1 MKFKW
6 RKENSMN
13 IKPSHI
19 AKFIISYMTG
29 IILIAGCTSLPKF
42 NQKVYGSGNVVKE
55 TRVLQDFTEVVLS
68 EEGDLFI
75 EIGNQNKLVIEAEDN
90 LQEYLI
96 PETGDNVLN
105 IKKLPENITLNTTKP
120 IRYYLTVK
128 ELKSL
133 TGKNS
138 GDVNITEVYTD
149 SFSVRITGSGSVHIG
164 KLYAQ
169 HLEIELTS
177 SGNLTIDSGEAEE
190 QLVKLSSSGE
200 YNGKNVACKTAYVE
214 LTSSGDATLN
224 VLEVLTADLSS
235 SGNVYYLG
243 SPKVVYND
251 SSSTGRA
258 RSLP

>member
-1 MKFKW
+1 
-6 RKENSMN
+6 MN

-19 AKFIISYMTG
+19 AKFIISCMTG

>member
-1 MKFKW
+1 M
-6 RKENSMN
+6 NSKLTHATKL
-13 IKPSHI
+13 ITLCV
-19 AKFIISYMTG
+19 TG
-29 IILIAGCTSLPKF
+29 VILIAGCTSLLRF
-42 NQKVYGSGNVVKE
+42 NQKVYGSGNIVKE

-75 EIGNQNKLVIEAEDN
+75 EIGDQNELVIEAEDN

-96 PETGDNVLN
+96 PETGDNVLD

-128 ELKSL
+128 ELKTL

-138 GDVNITEVYTD
+138 GDVNITEVDTD

-164 KLYAQ
+164 KLNAQ
-169 HLEIELTS
+169 RVAIELTS
-177 SGNLTIDSGEAEE
+177 SGNLTIDSGEADE
-190 QLVKLSSSGE
+190 QYVRLSSSGE

-224 VLEVLTADLSS
+224 VMEDLTADLSS

>member
-1 MKFKW
+1 M
-6 RKENSMN
+6 NS
-13 IKPSHI
+13 KLSHA
-19 AKFIISYMTG
+19 AKLITLCMTG

-90 LQEYLI
+90 LQKYLI
-96 PETGDNVLN
+96 PETGDNVLD
-105 IKKLPENITLNTTKP
+105 IKKLPENITLNATKP

-138 GDVNITEVYTD
+138 GNVSITEVDTD
-149 SFSVRITGSGSVHIG
+149 SFSVRITGSGSVHIR
-164 KLYAQ
+164 KQNAQ
-169 HLEIELTS
+169 RAEIELTS
-177 SGNLTIDSGEAEE
+177 SGNLTIDDGEAE
-190 QLVKLSSSGE
+190 QQHVRLSSSGE
-200 YNGKNVACKTAYVE
+200 YNGKNVVCKTAYVE

-235 SGNVYYLG
+235 SGNVYYVG
-243 SPKVVYND
+243 NPKVVYKD

-258 RSLP
+258 KSLP

>member
-19 AKFIISYMTG
+19 AKFIISCMTG

-96 PETGDNVLN
+96 PETGDNVLD
-105 IKKLPENITLNTTKP
+105 IKKLPENITLNGTKP

-200 YNGKNVACKTAYVE
+200 YNGKNVACKTAYVA

-224 VLEVLTADLSS
+224 VLEDLTADLSS

>member
-1 MKFKW
+1 
-6 RKENSMN
+6 MN
-13 IKPSHI
+13 GIFSYT
-19 AKFIISYMTG
+19 AKFITLCAIGT
-29 IILIAGCTSLPKF
+29 ILVAGCTSLLRF
-42 NQKVYGSGNVVKE
+42 NQKVNGSGNVVKE

-75 EIGNQNKLVIEAEDN
+75 EIGDQNELVIEAEDN

-96 PETGDNVLN
+96 PETGDNVLD
-105 IKKLPENITLNTTKP
+105 IKKLPENITLNATKP

-138 GDVNITEVYTD
+138 GDVNITEVDTD

-164 KLYAQ
+164 KLKAQ
-169 HLEIELTS
+169 RLDIELTS
-177 SGNLTIDSGEAEE
+177 SGNLTIDSGDVEE
-190 QLVKLSSSGE
+190 QHVRLSSSGE
-200 YNGKNVACKTAYVE
+200 YNGKNVACKTAYVA

-224 VLEVLTADLSS
+224 VLEDLTADLSS

>member
-1 MKFKW
+1 
-6 RKENSMN
+6 MN

-19 AKFIISYMTG
+19 AKFIISCMTG

-164 KLYAQ
+164 KLKAQ
-169 HLEIELTS
+169 RLEIELTS
-177 SGNLTIDSGEAEE
+177 SGNLTIDSGEVEE
-190 QLVKLSSSGE
+190 QHVRLSSSGE

>member
-1 MKFKW
+1 M
-6 RKENSMN
+6 NS
-13 IKPSHI
+13 KLSH
-19 AKFIISYMTG
+19 APKFITLCMTG

-75 EIGNQNKLVIEAEDN
+75 EIGNQNELVIEAEDN
-90 LQEYLI
+90 LQKYLI
-96 PETGDNVLN
+96 PETGDNVLD
-105 IKKLPENITLNTTKP
+105 IKKLPENITLNATKP

-138 GDVNITEVYTD
+138 GNVSITEVDTD

-164 KLYAQ
+164 KLKTQRLA
-169 HLEIELTS
+169 IELTS
-177 SGNLTIDSGEAEE
+177 SGNLTVDSGEAGE
-190 QLVKLSSSGE
+190 QYVRLSSSGE

-224 VLEVLTADLSS
+224 VLEDLTADLSS

-243 SPKVVYND
+243 NPKVVYND

>member
-1 MKFKW
+1 
-6 RKENSMN
+6 MN

-19 AKFIISYMTG
+19 AKFIISCMTG

-138 GDVNITEVYTD
+138 GNVNITEVDTD

>member
-1 MKFKW
+1 MNSKF
-6 RKENSMN
+6 
-13 IKPSHI
+13 SHL
-19 AKFIISYMTG
+19 AKFITLCALG
-29 IILIAGCTSLPKF
+29 TFLVAGCTSLLRF
-42 NQKVYGSGNVVKE
+42 NQKVYGSGNVVKDV
-55 TRVLQDFTEVVLS
+55 RVLQDFTEVVLS

-75 EIGNQNKLVIEAEDN
+75 EIGDQNELVIEAEDN
-90 LQEYLI
+90 LQEYLV
-96 PETGDNVLN
+96 PETGGNVLD
-105 IKKLPENITLNTTKP
+105 IKKLPENITLNGTKP

-138 GDVNITEVYTD
+138 GDINITEVDTD

-169 HLEIELTS
+169 RLEIELTS

-190 QLVKLSSSGE
+190 QRVRLSSSGE
-200 YNGKNVACKTAYVE
+200 YNGKNVACKTAYVA

-224 VLEVLTADLSS
+224 VLEDLTADLSS